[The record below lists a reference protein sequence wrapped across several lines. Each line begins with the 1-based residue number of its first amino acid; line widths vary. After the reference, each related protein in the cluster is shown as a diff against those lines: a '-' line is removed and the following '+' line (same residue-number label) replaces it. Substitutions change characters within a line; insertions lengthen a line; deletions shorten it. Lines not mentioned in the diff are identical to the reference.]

1 VSFGVTG
8 FTDIITTELIPM
20 MIWWYWILLGLALL
34 AVELATPGGFFFI
47 FFAVSALVIGLLEV
61 IGIVSVDWLQWVLFS
76 VLSIVCLAVFRKP
89 LLERMRASERN
100 EPVDSLVGEVAV
112 VSTPIPAG
120 QYGRAELRGSLWN
133 ARNVDD
139 GTLSTGDRCR
149 VVAVRG
155 LEIDIRPERSH

>member
-1 VSFGVTG
+1 
-8 FTDIITTELIPM
+8 

-47 FFAVSALVIGLLEV
+47 FFAVSALMIGLLE
-61 IGIVSVDWLQWVLFS
+61 IIDLVSVDWLQWVLFS
-76 VLSIVCLAVFRKP
+76 VFSIVCLALFRKP
-89 LLERMRASERN
+89 LLERMRASERT
-100 EPVDSLVGEVAV
+100 EAVDSLVGEVAV
-112 VSTPIPAG
+112 VATPIPSG
-120 QYGRAELRGSLWN
+120 QHGRAELRGSMWN

-139 GTLSTGDRCR
+139 GTLNAGERCR